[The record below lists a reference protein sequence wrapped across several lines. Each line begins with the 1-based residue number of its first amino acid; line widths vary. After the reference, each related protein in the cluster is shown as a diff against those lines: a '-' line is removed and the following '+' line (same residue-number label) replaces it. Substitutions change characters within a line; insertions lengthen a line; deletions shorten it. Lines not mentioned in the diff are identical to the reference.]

1 MSDEAIY
8 FDHPLAFR
16 DWLEQNYD
24 QQEELWVGYFKKST
38 GIPSMTWPESV
49 DQALCFGWIDGLR
62 KTVDEQ
68 RYRIRFTPRR
78 KNSHWS
84 RVNINRI
91 QELHQE
97 GLVRPE
103 VYERFLNRDPKRDQ
117 QYSYEQGMEA
127 LAKPFIETLQQHATA
142 LDFFEQL
149 APSYKRSSVHWVMSA
164 KREETREKRFKILL
178 ESCLQG
184 LKIPMLR
191 K

>member
-1 MSDEAIY
+1 MDDKALY

-16 DWLEQNYD
+16 DWLEQNHG
-24 QQEELWVGYFKKST
+24 QEEELWVGYFKKST
-38 GIPSMTWPESV
+38 GIPSMTWPQSV

-91 QELHQE
+91 QELHQD

-103 VYERFLNRDPKRDQ
+103 VYERFLSRDPKRDQ
-117 QYSYEQGMEA
+117 QYSYEQGLEA
-127 LAKPFIETLQQHATA
+127 LAQPFIETLQQHATA

-149 APSYKRSSVHWVMSA
+149 APSYKRSTVHWVMSA